1 MKLDKV
7 KAKPYAERVR
17 EQQKQLDSL
26 KGQGMPLGGADPIPQ
41 GHLPRRPMPQ
51 MDYEDE
57 KVPIEP
63 QEPPVGVGAGYG
75 VNQAMVGAE
84 RPLTLREAQA
94 RAASQAKQGPIS
106 RETQQLLEQAQ
117 AASEAEQAEV
127 GSTVQD
133 KLDEAEKEAMEDQEF
148 DFDFAAIAAAQ
159 NSLMDPKRKKAI
171 EGRLEPLDI
180 TDLITQR
187 EIVQDVEVIPGKLGF
202 TFRTLSQREN
212 IWCMKYVYDF
222 PGSPRY
228 VETLFDTAKLACVI
242 VALNGKP
249 LPDHRRDIGQKTED
263 VDPEQFKNKMGIIS
277 SWPVQLI
284 ADAGIQCN
292 WFNDRVNSLFNEGI
306 LKNG

>member
-17 EQQKQLDSL
+17 EKQQLDSI
-26 KGQGMPLGGADPIPQ
+26 KGRGGPLGGADPIPQ

-51 MDYEDE
+51 MDYDEDSR
-57 KVPIEP
+57 VPIEP

-75 VNQAMVGAE
+75 VNQALVGAE
-84 RPLTLREAQA
+84 RPLTMREAQA
-94 RAASQAKQGPIS
+94 RAASQARQGPIS
-106 RETQQLLEQAQ
+106 PETQQLLEQAQ
-117 AASEAEQAEV
+117 QAAEQEDGESV
-127 GSTVQD
+127 KD
-133 KLDEAEKEAMEDQEF
+133 KLEKAEKEAMEDQEF

-249 LPDHRRDIGQKTED
+249 LPDHRKDIGQKSED
-263 VDPEQFKNKMGIIS
+263 VDPELFRNKMDIIA